1 MTSLATHV
9 SAFFATYLPKAKG
22 ASPHTMR
29 AYRDAI
35 AQFISFAAETAG
47 KDVESL
53 EMHDVGREA
62 LEAFLEHL
70 ESERGASVP
79 TRNHRLAAAHAL
91 FRYIQLRDMAWL
103 ETCNGVL
110 AVEKKRCPAPLVGH
124 IGIDGMRAVLAQ
136 PDPSTQSG
144 LTHLALL
151 SLLYES
157 GARVQELIDVRTCD
171 LSRGCGVVVLHGKGG
186 KSRSVP
192 IGKETAAV
200 LERYIRVASP
210 DTEGPLFPGRCG
222 KMSRS
227 GVRYLVEKYSS
238 MARSEGAEVPSK
250 VTPHTFRHSRA
261 MHLLEAGVN
270 LVYISDLLGH
280 ASVTTTEVYAK
291 ANPEMRRKAIEE
303 HGARI
308 APPDA
313 YSDDDKDDLL
323 GWLKGMSW

>member
-1 MTSLATHV
+1 MTAFDNHV
-9 SAFFATYLPKAKG
+9 SAFFATYLPKVKG

-29 AYRDAI
+29 SYRDAI
-35 AQFISFAAETAG
+35 AQFISFAADAAG
-47 KDVESL
+47 KEVEEL
-53 EMHDVGREA
+53 AMADVGRDA
-62 LEAFLEHL
+62 LEAFLDQL
-70 ESERGASVP
+70 ESGRGVSVP
-79 TRNHRLAAAHAL
+79 TRNHRLAAVHAL
-91 FRYIQLRDMAWL
+91 FRYIRQRDMAWL

-110 AVEKKRCPAPLVGH
+110 SIEKKRCSAPLVGH

-136 PDPSTQSG
+136 PDPSTTSG

-151 SLLYES
+151 SMLYES
-157 GARVQELIDVRTCD
+157 GARVQELIDIRTDD

-192 IGKETAAV
+192 IGKEVAAI
-200 LERYIRVASP
+200 LERYIRVAAP
-210 DTEGPLFPGRCG
+210 DPGGPLFPGRCG

-227 GVRYLVEKYSS
+227 GVRYLVEKYAL
-238 MARSEGAEVPSK
+238 MARDAGAEVPAK

-280 ASVTTTEVYAK
+280 ASVTTTEIYAK

-303 HGARI
+303 HSARI
-308 APPDA
+308 APAEA